1 MNLTPYLIRGLAT
14 GGQFALVAIGYTMVY
29 GILKLINFAHGD
41 LFMLSGIMMI
51 YLAASFP
58 TMPMWVTILIMI
70 ALTVFV
76 GFAIEKCAYSPL
88 RTAPRMSVMISAI
101 GVSYLLQNLVCYVT
115 GGLAKQF
122 PDIPLISQS
131 VRVFGVKDKLAVF
144 ISPLVAVVL
153 MVVLVLIINH
163 TKFGMS
169 MRAVSKDFETAQ
181 LTIVPR
187 GQAGGMTI
195 FLPEEDRSY
204 RSKAYMTQQIV
215 SLLGGRAAEEL
226 ILGDIS
232 TGASSDIQRATAI
245 ARKMVGTYG
254 MSEKL
259 GNVAFDAGTD
269 EVFIGKSMGHTRPY
283 SEKTAAEMDEEIRA
297 IIDSAYDQCRR
308 ILTAN
313 REQLV
318 AVAEYLLVHETMDA
332 ETFESYFAGEKTSE
346 EH

>member
-101 GVSYLLQNLVCYVT
+101 GVSYLLQNLVCYIT

-122 PDIPLISQS
+122 PEIPLISQS

-169 MRAVSKDFETAQ
+169 MRAVSKDFEPAQ
-181 LTIVPR
+181 LMGVKINRVIS
-187 GQAGGMTI
+187 MTFI
-195 FLPEEDRSY
+195 IGSFL
-204 RSKAYMTQQIV
+204 AAV
-215 SLLGGRAAEEL
+215 GALL
-226 ILGDIS
+226 
-232 TGASSDIQRATAI
+232 
-245 ARKMVGTYG
+245 
-254 MSEKL
+254 
-259 GNVAFDAGTD
+259 
-269 EVFIGKSMGHTRPY
+269 
-283 SEKTAAEMDEEIRA
+283 
-297 IIDSAYDQCRR
+297 
-308 ILTAN
+308 
-313 REQLV
+313 
-318 AVAEYLLVHETMDA
+318 
-332 ETFESYFAGEKTSE
+332 YFAKNTGINHMAGSTPGIKAFIAAVVGGIGSVPGAVVGALLIGVVESLAKAFGLADFSDVISFALLIVILVIKPTGLFGEKTTE
-346 EH
+346 KV

>member
-51 YLAASFP
+51 YLAAAFP
-58 TMPMWVTILIMI
+58 TMPMWVTILLMI

-101 GVSYLLQNLVCYVT
+101 GVSYLLQNLVCYIT

-122 PDIPLISQS
+122 PEIPLISQS

-144 ISPLVAVVL
+144 ISPLVAVIL

-181 LTIVPR
+181 LMGVKINRVIS
-187 GQAGGMTI
+187 MTFI
-195 FLPEEDRSY
+195 IGSFL
-204 RSKAYMTQQIV
+204 AAV
-215 SLLGGRAAEEL
+215 CALL
-226 ILGDIS
+226 
-232 TGASSDIQRATAI
+232 
-245 ARKMVGTYG
+245 
-254 MSEKL
+254 
-259 GNVAFDAGTD
+259 
-269 EVFIGKSMGHTRPY
+269 
-283 SEKTAAEMDEEIRA
+283 
-297 IIDSAYDQCRR
+297 
-308 ILTAN
+308 
-313 REQLV
+313 
-318 AVAEYLLVHETMDA
+318 
-332 ETFESYFAGEKTSE
+332 YFAKNTGINHMAGSTPGIKAFIAAVVGGIGSVPGAVVGALLIGVVESLAKAFGLADFSDVISFALLIIILVIKPTGLFGEKTTE
-346 EH
+346 KV

>member
-51 YLAASFP
+51 YLAAAFP
-58 TMPMWVTILIMI
+58 TMPMWVTILLMI

-101 GVSYLLQNLVCYVT
+101 GVSYLLQNLVCYIT

-122 PDIPLISQS
+122 PEIPLISQS

-144 ISPLVAVVL
+144 ISPLVAVIL

-181 LTIVPR
+181 LMGVKINRVISMTFIIGSFLAAVGALLYFVKNTGINHMAGSTPGIKAFIAAVVGGIGSVP
-187 GQAGGMTI
+187 GAVVGALLIGVVES
-195 FLPEEDRSY
+195 LA
-204 RSKAYMTQQIV
+204 KAFGLADFSDVI
-215 SLLGGRAAEEL
+215 SFALLII
-226 ILGDIS
+226 ILVIKP
-232 TGASSDIQRATAI
+232 TG
-245 ARKMVGTYG
+245 
-254 MSEKL
+254 L
-259 GNVAFDAGTD
+259 F
-269 EVFIGKSMGHTRPY
+269 
-283 SEKTAAEMDEEIRA
+283 
-297 IIDSAYDQCRR
+297 
-308 ILTAN
+308 
-313 REQLV
+313 
-318 AVAEYLLVHETMDA
+318 
-332 ETFESYFAGEKTSE
+332 GEKTTE
-346 EH
+346 KV

>member
-58 TMPMWVTILIMI
+58 TMPLWVTILIMI

-101 GVSYLLQNLVCYVT
+101 GVSYLLQNLVCYIT

-181 LTIVPR
+181 LMGVKINRVISMTFIIGSFLAAVGALLYFAKNTGINHMAGSTPGIKAFIAAVVGGIGSVP
-187 GQAGGMTI
+187 GAVVGALIIGVVES
-195 FLPEEDRSY
+195 LA
-204 RSKAYMTQQIV
+204 KAFGLADFSDV
-215 SLLGGRAAEEL
+215 
-226 ILGDIS
+226 IS
-232 TGASSDIQRATAI
+232 FA
-245 ARKMVGTYG
+245 
-254 MSEKL
+254 
-259 GNVAFDAGTD
+259 
-269 EVFIGKSMGHTRPY
+269 
-283 SEKTAAEMDEEIRA
+283 
-297 IIDSAYDQCRR
+297 
-308 ILTAN
+308 
-313 REQLV
+313 
-318 AVAEYLLVHETMDA
+318 LLVIILVIKPTGL
-332 ETFESYFAGEKTSE
+332 FGEKTTE
-346 EH
+346 KV

>member
-1 MNLTPYLIRGLAT
+1 MNLPPYLIRGLAT

-51 YLAASFP
+51 YLAAAFP
-58 TMPMWVTILIMI
+58 TMPMWVTILLMI

-101 GVSYLLQNLVCYVT
+101 GVSYLLQNLVCYIT

-122 PDIPLISQS
+122 PEIPLISQS

-144 ISPLVAVVL
+144 ISPLAAVIL

-181 LTIVPR
+181 LMGVKINRVIS
-187 GQAGGMTI
+187 MTFI
-195 FLPEEDRSY
+195 IGSFL
-204 RSKAYMTQQIV
+204 AAV
-215 SLLGGRAAEEL
+215 GALL
-226 ILGDIS
+226 
-232 TGASSDIQRATAI
+232 
-245 ARKMVGTYG
+245 
-254 MSEKL
+254 
-259 GNVAFDAGTD
+259 
-269 EVFIGKSMGHTRPY
+269 
-283 SEKTAAEMDEEIRA
+283 
-297 IIDSAYDQCRR
+297 
-308 ILTAN
+308 
-313 REQLV
+313 
-318 AVAEYLLVHETMDA
+318 
-332 ETFESYFAGEKTSE
+332 YFAKNTGINHMAGSTPGIKAFIAAVVGGIGSVPGAVVGALLIGVVESLAKAFGLADFSDVISFALLIIILVIKPTGLFGEKTTE
-346 EH
+346 KV

>member
-101 GVSYLLQNLVCYVT
+101 GVSYLLQNLVCYIT

-122 PDIPLISQS
+122 PEIPLVSQS

-181 LTIVPR
+181 LMGVKINRVISMTFIIGSFLAAVGALLYFAKNTGINHMAGSTPGIKAFIAAVVGGIGSVP
-187 GQAGGMTI
+187 GAVVGALLIGVVES
-195 FLPEEDRSY
+195 LA
-204 RSKAYMTQQIV
+204 KAFGLADFSDVI
-215 SLLGGRAAEEL
+215 SFALL
-226 ILGDIS
+226 ILILVIKP
-232 TGASSDIQRATAI
+232 TG
-245 ARKMVGTYG
+245 
-254 MSEKL
+254 L
-259 GNVAFDAGTD
+259 F
-269 EVFIGKSMGHTRPY
+269 
-283 SEKTAAEMDEEIRA
+283 
-297 IIDSAYDQCRR
+297 
-308 ILTAN
+308 
-313 REQLV
+313 
-318 AVAEYLLVHETMDA
+318 
-332 ETFESYFAGEKTSE
+332 GEKTTE
-346 EH
+346 KV

>member
-101 GVSYLLQNLVCYVT
+101 GVSYLLQNMVCYIT

-122 PDIPLISQS
+122 PEIPLVSQS

-181 LTIVPR
+181 LMGVKINRVIS
-187 GQAGGMTI
+187 MTFI
-195 FLPEEDRSY
+195 IGSFL
-204 RSKAYMTQQIV
+204 AAV
-215 SLLGGRAAEEL
+215 GALL
-226 ILGDIS
+226 
-232 TGASSDIQRATAI
+232 
-245 ARKMVGTYG
+245 
-254 MSEKL
+254 
-259 GNVAFDAGTD
+259 
-269 EVFIGKSMGHTRPY
+269 
-283 SEKTAAEMDEEIRA
+283 
-297 IIDSAYDQCRR
+297 
-308 ILTAN
+308 
-313 REQLV
+313 
-318 AVAEYLLVHETMDA
+318 
-332 ETFESYFAGEKTSE
+332 YFAKNTGINHMAGSTPGIKAFIAAVVGGIGSVPGAVVGALLIGVVESLAKAFGLADFSDVISFALLIIILVIKPTGLFGEKTTE
-346 EH
+346 KV

>member
-144 ISPLVAVVL
+144 ISPPVAVVL
-153 MVVLVLIINH
+153 MVILVLIINH

-181 LTIVPR
+181 LTGVKINRVIS
-187 GQAGGMTI
+187 MTFI
-195 FLPEEDRSY
+195 IGSFL
-204 RSKAYMTQQIV
+204 AAV
-215 SLLGGRAAEEL
+215 GALL
-226 ILGDIS
+226 
-232 TGASSDIQRATAI
+232 
-245 ARKMVGTYG
+245 
-254 MSEKL
+254 
-259 GNVAFDAGTD
+259 
-269 EVFIGKSMGHTRPY
+269 
-283 SEKTAAEMDEEIRA
+283 
-297 IIDSAYDQCRR
+297 
-308 ILTAN
+308 
-313 REQLV
+313 
-318 AVAEYLLVHETMDA
+318 
-332 ETFESYFAGEKTSE
+332 YFAKNTGINHMAGSTPGIKAFIAAVVGGIGSVPGAVVGALLIGVVESLAKAFGLADFSDVISFALLIIILVIKPTGLFGEKTTE
-346 EH
+346 KV

>member
-153 MVVLVLIINH
+153 MVILVLIINH

-181 LTIVPR
+181 LMGVKINRVISMTFII
-187 GQAGGMTI
+187 GSFLAAG
-195 FLPEEDRSY
+195 
-204 RSKAYMTQQIV
+204 A
-215 SLLGGRAAEEL
+215 LL
-226 ILGDIS
+226 
-232 TGASSDIQRATAI
+232 
-245 ARKMVGTYG
+245 
-254 MSEKL
+254 
-259 GNVAFDAGTD
+259 
-269 EVFIGKSMGHTRPY
+269 
-283 SEKTAAEMDEEIRA
+283 
-297 IIDSAYDQCRR
+297 
-308 ILTAN
+308 
-313 REQLV
+313 
-318 AVAEYLLVHETMDA
+318 
-332 ETFESYFAGEKTSE
+332 YFAKNTGINHMAGSTPGIKAFIAAVVGGIGSVPGAVVGALLIGVVESLAKAFGLADFSDVISFALLIIILVIKPTGLFGEKTTE
-346 EH
+346 KV

>member
-58 TMPMWVTILIMI
+58 TMPMWVTILLMI

-101 GVSYLLQNLVCYVT
+101 GVSYLLQNLVCYIT

-122 PDIPLISQS
+122 PEIPLISQS
-131 VRVFGVKDKLAVF
+131 VRGFGVKDKLAVF
-144 ISPLVAVVL
+144 ISPLAAVIL

-181 LTIVPR
+181 LMGVKINRVIS
-187 GQAGGMTI
+187 MTFI
-195 FLPEEDRSY
+195 IGSFL
-204 RSKAYMTQQIV
+204 AAV
-215 SLLGGRAAEEL
+215 GALL
-226 ILGDIS
+226 
-232 TGASSDIQRATAI
+232 
-245 ARKMVGTYG
+245 
-254 MSEKL
+254 
-259 GNVAFDAGTD
+259 
-269 EVFIGKSMGHTRPY
+269 
-283 SEKTAAEMDEEIRA
+283 
-297 IIDSAYDQCRR
+297 
-308 ILTAN
+308 
-313 REQLV
+313 
-318 AVAEYLLVHETMDA
+318 
-332 ETFESYFAGEKTSE
+332 YFAKNTGINHMAGSTPGIKAFIAAVVGGIGSVPGAVVGALLIGVVESLAKAFGLADFSDVISFALLIIILVIKPTGLFGEKTTE
-346 EH
+346 KV

>member
-101 GVSYLLQNLVCYVT
+101 GVSYLLQNLVCYIT

-122 PDIPLISQS
+122 PEIPLVSQS
-131 VRVFGVKDKLAVF
+131 IRVFGVKDKLAVF

-181 LTIVPR
+181 LMGVKINRVIS
-187 GQAGGMTI
+187 MTFI
-195 FLPEEDRSY
+195 IGSFL
-204 RSKAYMTQQIV
+204 AAV
-215 SLLGGRAAEEL
+215 GALL
-226 ILGDIS
+226 
-232 TGASSDIQRATAI
+232 
-245 ARKMVGTYG
+245 
-254 MSEKL
+254 
-259 GNVAFDAGTD
+259 
-269 EVFIGKSMGHTRPY
+269 
-283 SEKTAAEMDEEIRA
+283 
-297 IIDSAYDQCRR
+297 
-308 ILTAN
+308 
-313 REQLV
+313 
-318 AVAEYLLVHETMDA
+318 
-332 ETFESYFAGEKTSE
+332 YFAKNTGINHMAGSTPGIKAFIAAVVGGIGSVPGAVVGALLIGVVESLAKAFGLADFSDVISFALLIIILVIKPTGLFGEKTTE
-346 EH
+346 KV

>member
-70 ALTVFV
+70 ALTVFE
-76 GFAIEKCAYSPL
+76 GFAIVNCAYSPL

-131 VRVFGVKDKLAVF
+131 IRVFGVKDKLAVF

-153 MVVLVLIINH
+153 MVILVLIINH

-181 LTIVPR
+181 LMGVKINRVIS
-187 GQAGGMTI
+187 MTFI
-195 FLPEEDRSY
+195 IGSFL
-204 RSKAYMTQQIV
+204 AAV
-215 SLLGGRAAEEL
+215 GALL
-226 ILGDIS
+226 
-232 TGASSDIQRATAI
+232 
-245 ARKMVGTYG
+245 
-254 MSEKL
+254 
-259 GNVAFDAGTD
+259 
-269 EVFIGKSMGHTRPY
+269 
-283 SEKTAAEMDEEIRA
+283 
-297 IIDSAYDQCRR
+297 
-308 ILTAN
+308 
-313 REQLV
+313 
-318 AVAEYLLVHETMDA
+318 
-332 ETFESYFAGEKTSE
+332 YFAKNTGINHMAGSTPGIKAFIAAVVGGIGSVPGAVVGALLIGVVESLAKAFGLADFSDVISFALLIIILVIKPTGLFGEKTTE
-346 EH
+346 KV

>member
-1 MNLTPYLIRGLAT
+1 M
-14 GGQFALVAIGYTMVY
+14 AIGYTMVY

-131 VRVFGVKDKLAVF
+131 IRVFGVKDKLAVF

-153 MVVLVLIINH
+153 MVILVLIINH

-181 LTIVPR
+181 LMGVKINRVIS
-187 GQAGGMTI
+187 MTFI
-195 FLPEEDRSY
+195 IGSFL
-204 RSKAYMTQQIV
+204 AAV
-215 SLLGGRAAEEL
+215 GALL
-226 ILGDIS
+226 
-232 TGASSDIQRATAI
+232 
-245 ARKMVGTYG
+245 
-254 MSEKL
+254 
-259 GNVAFDAGTD
+259 
-269 EVFIGKSMGHTRPY
+269 
-283 SEKTAAEMDEEIRA
+283 
-297 IIDSAYDQCRR
+297 
-308 ILTAN
+308 
-313 REQLV
+313 
-318 AVAEYLLVHETMDA
+318 
-332 ETFESYFAGEKTSE
+332 YFAKNTGINHMAGSTPGIKAFIAAVVGGIGSVPGAVGGALLIGVVESLAKAFGLADFSDVISFALLIIILVIKPTGLFGEKTTE
-346 EH
+346 KV

>member
-153 MVVLVLIINH
+153 MVILVLIINH

-169 MRAVSKDFETAQ
+169 TRAVSKDFETAQ
-181 LTIVPR
+181 LMGVKINRVIS
-187 GQAGGMTI
+187 MTFI
-195 FLPEEDRSY
+195 IGSFL
-204 RSKAYMTQQIV
+204 AAV
-215 SLLGGRAAEEL
+215 GALL
-226 ILGDIS
+226 
-232 TGASSDIQRATAI
+232 
-245 ARKMVGTYG
+245 
-254 MSEKL
+254 
-259 GNVAFDAGTD
+259 
-269 EVFIGKSMGHTRPY
+269 
-283 SEKTAAEMDEEIRA
+283 
-297 IIDSAYDQCRR
+297 
-308 ILTAN
+308 
-313 REQLV
+313 
-318 AVAEYLLVHETMDA
+318 
-332 ETFESYFAGEKTSE
+332 YFAKNTGINHMAGSTPGIKAFIAAVVGGIGSVPGAVVGALLIGVVESLAKAFGLADFSDVISFALLIIILVIKPTGLFGEKTTE
-346 EH
+346 KV

>member
-58 TMPMWVTILIMI
+58 TLPMWVTILIMI

-153 MVVLVLIINH
+153 MVILVLIINH

-181 LTIVPR
+181 LMGVKINRVIS
-187 GQAGGMTI
+187 MTFI
-195 FLPEEDRSY
+195 IGSFL
-204 RSKAYMTQQIV
+204 AAV
-215 SLLGGRAAEEL
+215 GALL
-226 ILGDIS
+226 
-232 TGASSDIQRATAI
+232 
-245 ARKMVGTYG
+245 
-254 MSEKL
+254 
-259 GNVAFDAGTD
+259 
-269 EVFIGKSMGHTRPY
+269 
-283 SEKTAAEMDEEIRA
+283 
-297 IIDSAYDQCRR
+297 
-308 ILTAN
+308 
-313 REQLV
+313 
-318 AVAEYLLVHETMDA
+318 
-332 ETFESYFAGEKTSE
+332 YFAKNTGINHMAGSTPGIKAFIAAVVGGIGSVPGAVVGALLIGVVESLAKAFGLADFSDVISFALLIIILVIKPTGLFGEKTTE
-346 EH
+346 KV

>member
-144 ISPLVAVVL
+144 ISPLAAVVL
-153 MVVLVLIINH
+153 MVILVIIINH

-181 LTIVPR
+181 LMGVKINRVIS
-187 GQAGGMTI
+187 MTFI
-195 FLPEEDRSY
+195 IGSFL
-204 RSKAYMTQQIV
+204 AAV
-215 SLLGGRAAEEL
+215 GALL
-226 ILGDIS
+226 
-232 TGASSDIQRATAI
+232 
-245 ARKMVGTYG
+245 
-254 MSEKL
+254 
-259 GNVAFDAGTD
+259 
-269 EVFIGKSMGHTRPY
+269 
-283 SEKTAAEMDEEIRA
+283 
-297 IIDSAYDQCRR
+297 
-308 ILTAN
+308 
-313 REQLV
+313 
-318 AVAEYLLVHETMDA
+318 
-332 ETFESYFAGEKTSE
+332 YFAKNTGINHMAGSTPGIKAFIAAVVGGIGSVPGAVVGALLIGVVESLAKAFGLADFSDVISFALLIIILVIKPTGLFGEKTTE
-346 EH
+346 KV

>member
-58 TMPMWVTILIMI
+58 TVPMWVTILIMI

-131 VRVFGVKDKLAVF
+131 IRVFGVKDKLAVF

-153 MVVLVLIINH
+153 MVILVLIINH

-181 LTIVPR
+181 LMGVKINRVIS
-187 GQAGGMTI
+187 MTFI
-195 FLPEEDRSY
+195 IGSFL
-204 RSKAYMTQQIV
+204 AAV
-215 SLLGGRAAEEL
+215 GALL
-226 ILGDIS
+226 
-232 TGASSDIQRATAI
+232 
-245 ARKMVGTYG
+245 
-254 MSEKL
+254 
-259 GNVAFDAGTD
+259 
-269 EVFIGKSMGHTRPY
+269 
-283 SEKTAAEMDEEIRA
+283 
-297 IIDSAYDQCRR
+297 
-308 ILTAN
+308 
-313 REQLV
+313 
-318 AVAEYLLVHETMDA
+318 
-332 ETFESYFAGEKTSE
+332 YFAKNTGINHMAGSTPGIKAFIAAVVGGIGSVPGAVVGALLIGVVESLAKAFGLADFSDVISFALLIIILVIKPTGLFGEKTTE
-346 EH
+346 KV

>member
-14 GGQFALVAIGYTMVY
+14 GGQFALVAIGYTKVY
-29 GILKLINFAHGD
+29 CILKLINFAHGD

-153 MVVLVLIINH
+153 MVILVLIINH

-169 MRAVSKDFETAQ
+169 MRGVSKDFETAQ
-181 LTIVPR
+181 LMGVKINRVIS
-187 GQAGGMTI
+187 MTFI
-195 FLPEEDRSY
+195 IGSFL
-204 RSKAYMTQQIV
+204 AAV
-215 SLLGGRAAEEL
+215 GALL
-226 ILGDIS
+226 
-232 TGASSDIQRATAI
+232 
-245 ARKMVGTYG
+245 
-254 MSEKL
+254 
-259 GNVAFDAGTD
+259 
-269 EVFIGKSMGHTRPY
+269 
-283 SEKTAAEMDEEIRA
+283 
-297 IIDSAYDQCRR
+297 
-308 ILTAN
+308 
-313 REQLV
+313 
-318 AVAEYLLVHETMDA
+318 
-332 ETFESYFAGEKTSE
+332 YFAKNTGINHMAGSTPGIKAFIAAVVGGIGSVPGAVVGALLIGVVESLAKAFGLADFSDVISFALLIIILVIKPTGLFGEKTTE
-346 EH
+346 KV

>member
-58 TMPMWVTILIMI
+58 TMPLWVTILIMI

-101 GVSYLLQNLVCYVT
+101 GVSYLLQNLVCYIT

-131 VRVFGVKDKLAVF
+131 VKILGVKDKLAVF
-144 ISPLVAVVL
+144 VSPLVAVVL

-181 LTIVPR
+181 LMGVKINRVIS
-187 GQAGGMTI
+187 MTFI
-195 FLPEEDRSY
+195 IGSFL
-204 RSKAYMTQQIV
+204 AAV
-215 SLLGGRAAEEL
+215 GALL
-226 ILGDIS
+226 
-232 TGASSDIQRATAI
+232 
-245 ARKMVGTYG
+245 
-254 MSEKL
+254 
-259 GNVAFDAGTD
+259 
-269 EVFIGKSMGHTRPY
+269 
-283 SEKTAAEMDEEIRA
+283 
-297 IIDSAYDQCRR
+297 
-308 ILTAN
+308 
-313 REQLV
+313 
-318 AVAEYLLVHETMDA
+318 
-332 ETFESYFAGEKTSE
+332 YFAKNTGINHMAGSTPGIKAFIAAVVGGIGSVPGAVVGALIIGVVESLAKAFGLADFSDVISFALLIIILVIKPTGLFGEKTTE
-346 EH
+346 KV

>member
-131 VRVFGVKDKLAVF
+131 VRVFDVKDKLAVF
-144 ISPLVAVVL
+144 ISPLAAVVL
-153 MVVLVLIINH
+153 MVILVLIINH

-181 LTIVPR
+181 LMGVKINRVIS
-187 GQAGGMTI
+187 MTFI
-195 FLPEEDRSY
+195 IGSFL
-204 RSKAYMTQQIV
+204 AAV
-215 SLLGGRAAEEL
+215 GALL
-226 ILGDIS
+226 
-232 TGASSDIQRATAI
+232 
-245 ARKMVGTYG
+245 
-254 MSEKL
+254 
-259 GNVAFDAGTD
+259 
-269 EVFIGKSMGHTRPY
+269 
-283 SEKTAAEMDEEIRA
+283 
-297 IIDSAYDQCRR
+297 
-308 ILTAN
+308 
-313 REQLV
+313 
-318 AVAEYLLVHETMDA
+318 
-332 ETFESYFAGEKTSE
+332 YFAKNTGINHMAGSTPGIKAFIAAVVGGIGSVPGAVVGALLIGVVESLAKAFGLADFSDVISFALLIIILVIKPTGLFGEKTTE
-346 EH
+346 KV

>member
-70 ALTVFV
+70 ALTEFV

-153 MVVLVLIINH
+153 MVILVLIINH

-181 LTIVPR
+181 LMGVKINRVIS
-187 GQAGGMTI
+187 MTFI
-195 FLPEEDRSY
+195 IGSFL
-204 RSKAYMTQQIV
+204 AAV
-215 SLLGGRAAEEL
+215 GALL
-226 ILGDIS
+226 
-232 TGASSDIQRATAI
+232 
-245 ARKMVGTYG
+245 
-254 MSEKL
+254 
-259 GNVAFDAGTD
+259 
-269 EVFIGKSMGHTRPY
+269 
-283 SEKTAAEMDEEIRA
+283 
-297 IIDSAYDQCRR
+297 
-308 ILTAN
+308 
-313 REQLV
+313 
-318 AVAEYLLVHETMDA
+318 
-332 ETFESYFAGEKTSE
+332 YFAKNTGINHMAGSTPGIKAFIAAVVGGIGSVPGAVVGALLIGVVESLAKAFGLADFSDVISFALLIIILVIKPTGLFGEKTTE
-346 EH
+346 KV

>member
-131 VRVFGVKDKLAVF
+131 VRMFGVKDKLAVF

-153 MVVLVLIINH
+153 MVILVLIINH

-181 LTIVPR
+181 LMGVKINRVIS
-187 GQAGGMTI
+187 MTFI
-195 FLPEEDRSY
+195 IGSFL
-204 RSKAYMTQQIV
+204 AAV
-215 SLLGGRAAEEL
+215 GALL
-226 ILGDIS
+226 
-232 TGASSDIQRATAI
+232 
-245 ARKMVGTYG
+245 
-254 MSEKL
+254 
-259 GNVAFDAGTD
+259 
-269 EVFIGKSMGHTRPY
+269 
-283 SEKTAAEMDEEIRA
+283 
-297 IIDSAYDQCRR
+297 
-308 ILTAN
+308 
-313 REQLV
+313 
-318 AVAEYLLVHETMDA
+318 
-332 ETFESYFAGEKTSE
+332 YFAKNTGINHMAGSTPGIKAFIAAVVGGIGSVPGAVVGALLIGVVESLAKAFGLADFSDVISFALLIIILVIKPTGLFGEKTTE
-346 EH
+346 KV

>member
-153 MVVLVLIINH
+153 MVILVLIINH

-181 LTIVPR
+181 LMGVKINRVIS
-187 GQAGGMTI
+187 MTFI
-195 FLPEEDRSY
+195 IGSFL
-204 RSKAYMTQQIV
+204 AAV
-215 SLLGGRAAEEL
+215 GALL
-226 ILGDIS
+226 
-232 TGASSDIQRATAI
+232 
-245 ARKMVGTYG
+245 
-254 MSEKL
+254 
-259 GNVAFDAGTD
+259 
-269 EVFIGKSMGHTRPY
+269 
-283 SEKTAAEMDEEIRA
+283 
-297 IIDSAYDQCRR
+297 
-308 ILTAN
+308 
-313 REQLV
+313 
-318 AVAEYLLVHETMDA
+318 
-332 ETFESYFAGEKTSE
+332 YFAKNTGINHMAGSTPGIKAFIAAVVGGIGSVPGAVVGALLIGVVESLAKAFGLADFSDVISFALLIIILVIKPTGLFGEKTTE
-346 EH
+346 KV